1 MWLLHWVA
9 HSCFLHFS
17 RQSDSLKRCF
27 GASQS
32 LCPLKTTVN
41 PLTDGQ
47 HPVGISSLSAK
58 RQFNELVSMPVD
70 TRSYDGVVN
79 FNYQPVD
86 TENDKMSVAFTVQ
99 EEGSEVL
106 LGNVMA
112 FHD

>member
-1 MWLLHWVA
+1 
-9 HSCFLHFS
+9 
-17 RQSDSLKRCF
+17 
-27 GASQS
+27 
-32 LCPLKTTVN
+32 
-41 PLTDGQ
+41 
-47 HPVGISSLSAK
+47 
-58 RQFNELVSMPVD
+58 MPVD

-112 FHD
+112 FHDYVAVYLSDVNGKSKDWNGLADLQFDVICFGARSSGMQ